1 MVLLLAASRDNK
13 SRAATRE
20 SRETSFGSAGCQ
32 SKLYAPRPRR
42 QRSNFRKA
50 RDLTTFLDERGSLY
64 LPAHM
69 RKAAVRKVVLR
80 VSTNCALAG
89 YGGGGGVPWWGGGGG
104 GSGAPRPT
112 PAPPPAPARRR
123 SVGS

>member
-89 YGGGGGVPWWGGGGG
+89 YGGGGRLAPCGAAGGGH
-104 GSGAPRPT
+104 
-112 PAPPPAPARRR
+112 PAPLPSTHPPPPPPL
-123 SVGS
+123 